1 MQSMYQQTGEV
12 QANIGDQDVNDQQK
26 MNHNGDLNG
35 DSERPFMLQSESYP
49 TYVMTQQPQKR
60 SKVTSRSE
68 QGRQPRRCFRR
79 FASICH
85 FWCFCC
91 FENAKERRDC
101 CGWCYDED
109 LVGSQSI
116 SWTIIEVPYYGI
128 PNKQILLPQKLSAR
142 LSICFFQNFALSI
155 YGASVASQL

>member
-1 MQSMYQQTGEV
+1 MYTMNPKYQQTGEV
-12 QANIGDQDVNDQQK
+12 QANIGDMDVNDQHKSNQ
-26 MNHNGDLNG
+26 MDVLNAE
-35 DSERPFMLQSESYP
+35 SRRPFMSQSESQP
-49 TYVMTQQPQKR
+49 TFVMTEQPKER
-60 SKVTSRSE
+60 RKVTARGE

-79 FASICH
+79 FTSICH

-116 SWTIIEVPYYGI
+116 S
-128 PNKQILLPQKLSAR
+128 
-142 LSICFFQNFALSI
+142 
-155 YGASVASQL
+155 